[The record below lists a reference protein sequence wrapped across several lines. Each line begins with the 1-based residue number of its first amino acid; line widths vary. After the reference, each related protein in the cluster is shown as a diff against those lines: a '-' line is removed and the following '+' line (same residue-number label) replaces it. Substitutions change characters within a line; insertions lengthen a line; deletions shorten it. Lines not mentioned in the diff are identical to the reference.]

1 MRTFSV
7 LLPLAAAGC
16 RCVSTLSLCWKGRSD
31 AENRTNR

>member
-16 RCVSTLSLCWKGRSD
+16 RWLPLRQHTVPLLEGTL
-31 AENRTNR
+31 